1 MLAGLNAAFS
11 DEAINCYK
19 QKTRR
24 GGGRRDRLKHTA
36 VSERRSFAAVGAY
49 PVIRAHCWPG
59 GWPRLCAYQAS
70 DDLLCLTQRGK

>member
-19 QKTRR
+19 QKTCR
-24 GGGRRDRLKHTA
+24 GGGKGQAKTHCE
-36 VSERRSFAAVGAY
+36 ERRSFTAVGTY
-49 PVIRAHCWPG
+49 PCHWGSLLGNAGPG
-59 GWPRLCAYQAS
+59 SAYQGS

>member
-49 PVIRAHCWPG
+49 PCH
-59 GWPRLCAYQAS
+59 
-70 DDLLCLTQRGK
+70 